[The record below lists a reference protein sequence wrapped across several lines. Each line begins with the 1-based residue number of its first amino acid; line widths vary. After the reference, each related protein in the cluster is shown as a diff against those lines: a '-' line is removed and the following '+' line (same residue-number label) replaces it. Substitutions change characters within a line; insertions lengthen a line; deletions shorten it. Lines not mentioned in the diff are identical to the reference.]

1 MKFRR
6 QEVHS
11 LDPEVAHGVGLKL
24 AKELNATATLVK
36 DAIGVK
42 RKLADTE
49 KRASSATQQLEEEK
63 ETTKRIRTERKQ
75 FYNLLRYQRNQ
86 TEELRERITKIGDVE
101 VLKAEHAQLWEEFD
115 QLREERD
122 DLRAEIVEKDAEIE
136 RLRVG
141 AETTIETK
149 ESSGDFTPKFRQLVY
164 RHIGAKVPQN
174 NISSLIHYT
183 LEYAGK
189 EPSSL
194 PTVKT
199 IRRMDSERLSIAQQ
213 HVAVSLC
220 LNYITKPSCVPQGYN
235 CAP

>member
-136 RLRVG
+136 
-141 AETTIETK
+141 TK

-174 NISSLIHYT
+174 NISSLIHDT

-220 LNYITKPSCVPQGYN
+220 LNYITKPSFVPQGYN

>member
-75 FYNLLRYQRNQ
+75 FYNLLRYENRG
-86 TEELRERITKIGDVE
+86 RRSVE
-101 VLKAEHAQLWEEFD
+101 G
-115 QLREERD
+115 
-122 DLRAEIVEKDAEIE
+122 RACSALGGV
-136 RLRVG
+136 
-141 AETTIETK
+141 
-149 ESSGDFTPKFRQLVY
+149 
-164 RHIGAKVPQN
+164 
-174 NISSLIHYT
+174 
-183 LEYAGK
+183 
-189 EPSSL
+189 
-194 PTVKT
+194 
-199 IRRMDSERLSIAQQ
+199 
-213 HVAVSLC
+213 
-220 LNYITKPSCVPQGYN
+220 
-235 CAP
+235 

>member
-136 RLRVG
+136 
-141 AETTIETK
+141 TK

-213 HVAVSLC
+213 HVAVSL
-220 LNYITKPSCVPQGYN
+220 
-235 CAP
+235 